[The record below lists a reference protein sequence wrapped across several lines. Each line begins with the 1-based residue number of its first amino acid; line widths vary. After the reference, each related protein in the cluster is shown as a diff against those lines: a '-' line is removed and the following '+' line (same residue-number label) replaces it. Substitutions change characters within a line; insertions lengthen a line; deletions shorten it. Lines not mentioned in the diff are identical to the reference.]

1 MGTYLTYISTQFY
14 FDLPIK
20 KYIYQHKCTLQYCRY
35 SLVEIWYSMKQTT
48 RGNSSFTTFINNNTG
63 KLTNLIEECI
73 NYARSM
79 LDACINYARSMLDAA
94 KTMFLKKNC
103 REKYT
108 LLLRKS
114 VYI

>member
-14 FDLPIK
+14 FDLLIK

-79 LDACINYARSMLDAA
+79 LDAA

>member
-1 MGTYLTYISTQFY
+1 M
-14 FDLPIK
+14 
-20 KYIYQHKCTLQYCRY
+20 
-35 SLVEIWYSMKQTT
+35 EIWYSMKQTT